1 MTDSAKFRIAL
12 IFLSLAC
19 LGAGVWLLLPAVGW
33 WGILGLFLLLTG
45 NNASVFVQRGQDLE
59 TMNQRARLIEVIE
72 RLEARQNPKPEP
84 EEMVTVIIPLVTTK
98 GGHRA

>member
-1 MTDSAKFRIAL
+1 MTNSAKFRIAL
-12 IFLSLAC
+12 IFLSLFC
-19 LGAGVWLLLPAVGW
+19 LGAGIWLLVGIVGW
-33 WGILGLFLLLTG
+33 WGILGLMLLLMS
-45 NNASVFVQRGQDLE
+45 NNITAFVQRGQDLE

-98 GGHRA
+98 GGHQA